1 MTTMT
6 NYPDEIVSA
15 GQLLRILDSDARE
28 ISTLCQKA
36 CLKPKKDGFGN
47 IYFSKGD
54 VDVLRKVKEL
64 YEHTK
69 RLQDERSNEPV
80 MDNSPVI
87 RESKLKLKPKAEK
100 IENRMND
107 LDAQAESFLAPKLPS
122 KSEMIIPTSQST
134 IIRKIDSMENNVITR
149 ITDVLSEKLDGL
161 DEVIVELIKAKTE
174 NETLRQ
180 KVNELNK
187 ENFALK
193 SENASYKSV
202 GLGLYVKKSTD
213 DFTF

>member
-1 MTTMT
+1 MTTIT

-69 RLQDERSNEPV
+69 RLQDERNQEPIA
-80 MDNSPVI
+80 DNSNTV
-87 RESKLKLKPKAEK
+87 RENKLRLKSK
-100 IENRMND
+100 IENKITD
-107 LDAQAESFLAPKLPS
+107 LDEQAENFLAPKLPS
-122 KSEMIIPTSQST
+122 KPEMVVSSTQST
-134 IIRKIDSMENNVITR
+134 IIRKIDSMENNVITK

-180 KVNELNK
+180 KINELNK
-187 ENFALK
+187 ENFTLK
-193 SENASYKSV
+193 SENASFKSV

>member
-1 MTTMT
+1 
-6 NYPDEIVSA
+6 
-15 GQLLRILDSDARE
+15 
-28 ISTLCQKA
+28 
-36 CLKPKKDGFGN
+36 
-47 IYFSKGD
+47 
-54 VDVLRKVKEL
+54 
-64 YEHTK
+64 
-69 RLQDERSNEPV
+69 